1 MFEFIEHT
9 ADTGLRVRAATR
21 EELFAEAA
29 RALYALLLENPA
41 DVRPA
46 ERHEITLAAGDGAD
60 LLHDWLD
67 ELLFQYSARRLIF
80 VQFQLNWRKMD
91 SGQRFGESRW
101 IPSAT
106 GPASTS
112 RPSLITSCA
121 SNAPAAN
128 GWPRSSW
135 TFSVIAKNEYA
146 LNRLR
151 ARARA

>member
-80 VQFQLNWRKMD
+80 VQFQLELEENGLRATVW
-91 SGQRFGESRW
+91 GEPLDPERH
-101 IPSAT
+101 
-106 GPASTS
+106 
-112 RPSLITSCA
+112 RPSLDIKAITYHQLRVERA
-121 SNAPAAN
+121 GGEWLAE
-128 GWPRSSW
+128 
-135 TFSVIAKNEYA
+135 VIVDI
-146 LNRLR
+146 
-151 ARARA
+151 